1 MIDPAR
7 LLEGDGDDFERALL
21 RSALG
26 DSGSRVARARALAVF
41 AGAGLHL
48 AASTS
53 AAKATAATAQAN
65 FAAASMS
72 VPKLTA
78 STLLK
83 WIGSGVVAGTV
94 SAAGVHAAV
103 DASGAPPRG
112 MREPVAVRRTALT
125 PPPSVAGTGL
135 PAVVESPKVVTSAS
149 EPKVRHAELQARG
162 TGADAAGPSNVA
174 FPAESSNP
182 RLRDELLALESVRQA
197 LRSGDAAA
205 ALSGLGRYESRFPG
219 GALSREA
226 TVLAVEARLAAGDPQ
241 GARAVAARARA
252 TDSTSPHAKKIEAL
266 LSTRRNP

>member
-7 LLEGDGDDFERALL
+7 LLDGDGDDFERALL
-21 RSALG
+21 RSAV
-26 DSGSRVARARALAVF
+26 DDRGSRAARARALAVF

-48 AASTS
+48 VASTS

-65 FAAASMS
+65 FAAASVS

-78 STLLK
+78 SALLK

-94 SAAGVHAAV
+94 SAAGIHAAV
-103 DASGAPPRG
+103 DASAAPPRG
-112 MREPVAVRRTALT
+112 MREPVAVRSTALA

-135 PAVVESPKVVTSAS
+135 PAVVESPKVLTSAS

-162 TGADAAGPSNVA
+162 TGADAAGPSNAA
-174 FPAESSNP
+174 FPDSSNP
-182 RLRDELLALESVRQA
+182 RLRDELLALERVRQA

-241 GARAVAARARA
+241 GARAVAARALA
-252 TDSTSPHAKKIEAL
+252 ADSTSPHAKKIEAL